1 MIRFTAIGTAFAALT
16 MAAAGSATADPEDP
30 DPWNQF
36 DCTGNASAVCDMG
49 PYGPNSML
57 NPASPMSPLNPGN
70 PQNPASPLNP
80 LNPASP
86 LNPANMPH

>member
-1 MIRFTAIGTAFAALT
+1 MIRHLAIGAVVAALT
-16 MAAAGSATADPEDP
+16 MTAVGSASADPDDP
-30 DPWNQF
+30 NPFNQF
-36 DCTGNASAVCDMG
+36 DCTGNPSAVCDMG

-57 NPASPMSPLNPGN
+57 NPASAMSPLNPGN